1 MELTNSQKGKL
12 AEFLVFRKL
21 VEEGADLYLPAID
34 TGIDAVIK
42 KKDGIY
48 IEIQV
53 KSTTAKAQAGC
64 FNVYDLED
72 RDPKKFMRY
81 VLTCLLTLL
90 KLGFSKMKTSRNMRL
105 LL

>member
-48 IEIQV
+48 ILR
-53 KSTTAKAQAGC
+53 
-64 FNVYDLED
+64 F
-72 RDPKKFMRY
+72 R
-81 VLTCLLTLL
+81 
-90 KLGFSKMKTSRNMRL
+90 
-105 LL
+105 